1 MKPPAREYTA
11 QAAIVSVATAARRE
25 RGLLLSRP
33 WDLALITWVPAL
45 ACLLLWWIFSAGL
58 PTRLPIGLLDDD
70 HSALSRQLTRFLEA
84 SPGLSVAVRYAD
96 AAQAER
102 GLRSAEVYAVVRIPG
117 DFARTIKQGRAA
129 QVTLL
134 HNAQLGTHSGL
145 IQRDVRTVVGTLSAG
160 IEMAARNKR
169 GEPAQTVRVSM
180 EPVRTGMVT
189 LFNASLDY
197 EQFLAAA
204 LLPALLHIAAM
215 TAGAWGVG
223 RELRDRSVDQWL
235 GSHPDFLQVLAGLAG
250 KLLWPWLGLGLVAT
264 AALVG
269 ITWGRGWHPA
279 GSVAWTCLALWVF
292 LALSLGM
299 GALAAGAT
307 RSLRTALSATGFIT
321 APAFAFGGV
330 GFPIQSMPWGAQLWA
345 QALPFT
351 HYIRL
356 QMEQLQMGAP
366 LAVSLATPLWM
377 FVAAMVLLLGSAA
390 ALRRAAVQP
399 ASWGKR

>member
-1 MKPPAREYTA
+1 MPLAPVDSA
-11 QAAIVSVATAARRE
+11 QGAINVVAFSARRE
-25 RGLLLSRP
+25 VALLRSRP
-33 WDLALITWVPAL
+33 WDLAMITWVPAL

-58 PTRLPIGLLDDD
+58 PTRLPIGLVDDD
-70 HSALSRQLTRFLEA
+70 HSALSRQLTRFLDA
-84 SPGLSVAVRYAD
+84 TPGLAVAVRYAN
-96 AAQAER
+96 AAEAER

-117 DFARTIKQGRAA
+117 DFTRTVKQGRAA

-197 EQFLAAA
+197 EQFLATA
-204 LLPALLHIAAM
+204 LLPALLHILAM
-215 TAGAWGVG
+215 TAGAWSVG
-223 RELRDRSVDQWL
+223 RELRDRTVAQWL
-235 GSHPDFLQVLAGLAG
+235 GAHPTFRQVLGAVAG
-250 KLLWPWLGLGLVAT
+250 KLWWSWLGLGLVGT

-292 LALSLGM
+292 LALSIAM
-299 GALAAGAT
+299 GALAASAT

-330 GFPIQSMPWGAQLWA
+330 GFPILAMPWGAQLWA
-345 QALPFT
+345 RALPFT
-351 HYIRL
+351 HYIRV

-377 FVAAMVLLLGSAA
+377 LLASALLLLASTLGLRAA
-390 ALRRAAVQP
+390 ADRP
-399 ASWGKR
+399 ATWGKR

>member
-1 MKPPAREYTA
+1 MPLAPVDSA
-11 QAAIVSVATAARRE
+11 QGAINVVAFSARRE
-25 RGLLLSRP
+25 VALLRSRP
-33 WDLALITWVPAL
+33 WDLAMITWVPAL

-58 PTRLPIGLLDDD
+58 PTRLPIGLVDDD
-70 HSALSRQLTRFLEA
+70 HSALSRQLTRFLDA
-84 SPGLSVAVRYAD
+84 TPGLAVAVRYAN
-96 AAQAER
+96 AAEAER

-117 DFARTIKQGRAA
+117 DFTRTVKQGRAA

-204 LLPALLHIAAM
+204 LLPALLHILAM
-215 TAGAWGVG
+215 TAGAWSVG
-223 RELRDRSVDQWL
+223 RELRDRTVAQWL
-235 GSHPDFLQVLAGLAG
+235 GAHPTFRQVLGAVAG
-250 KLLWPWLGLGLVAT
+250 KLWWSWLGLGLVGT

-292 LALSLGM
+292 LALSIAM
-299 GALAAGAT
+299 GTLAASAT

-330 GFPIQSMPWGAQLWA
+330 GFPILAMPWGAQLWA
-345 QALPFT
+345 RALPFT
-351 HYIRL
+351 HYIRV

-377 FVAAMVLLLGSAA
+377 LLASALLLLASTLGLRAA
-390 ALRRAAVQP
+390 ADRP
-399 ASWGKR
+399 ATWGKR

>member
-1 MKPPAREYTA
+1 MISASVDIA
-11 QAAIVSVATAARRE
+11 QAATNVVAVSARRE
-25 RGLLLSRP
+25 LNLLASRP
-33 WDLALITWVPAL
+33 WDLAMMTWVPAL

-70 HSALSRQLTRFLEA
+70 HSALSRQLVRFLDA
-84 SPGLSVAVRYAD
+84 APGLLVQERYTD
-96 AAQAER
+96 AAQAEH
-102 GLRSAEVYAVVRIPG
+102 GLRSADVYAVVRIPA
-117 DFARTIKQGRAA
+117 DFARMLKQGRAA
-129 QVTLL
+129 QVILL
-134 HNAQLGTHSGL
+134 HNAQFGTHSGL

-169 GEPAQTVRVSM
+169 GEPAQIVRVSM

-204 LLPALLHIAAM
+204 LLPALLHVVAM

-223 RELRDRSVDQWL
+223 RELRDHTVGQWL
-235 GSHPDFLQVLAGLAG
+235 GPSPGVAQVLAALAG
-250 KLLWPWLGLGLVAT
+250 KLLWPWLSLGLLST
-264 AALVG
+264 LALAG

-279 GSVAWTCLALWVF
+279 GSVAWTCMALWVF

-299 GALAAGAT
+299 GALAAAAT
-307 RSLRTALSATGFIT
+307 GSLRTALSATGFIT
-321 APAFAFGGV
+321 APAFAFSGV
-330 GFPIQSMPWGAQLWA
+330 GFPIVAMPWGAQLWA
-345 QALPFT
+345 KGLPFT

-366 LAVSLATPLWM
+366 FAVSLATPLWM
-377 FVAAMVLLLGSAA
+377 ALVAVLLAIASAA
-390 ALRRAAVQP
+390 ALRRAAGQP

>member
-1 MKPPAREYTA
+1 MNS
-11 QAAIVSVATAARRE
+11 IATSARRE
-25 RGLLLSRP
+25 AVLLRARP
-33 WDLALITWVPAL
+33 WDLAMVSWVPAL

-58 PTRLPIGLLDDD
+58 PTRLPIGLVDDD
-70 HSALSRQLTRFLEA
+70 HSALSRQLTRFLDA
-84 SPGLSVAVRYAD
+84 TPGLAVAARYAN

-102 GLRSAEVYAVVRIPG
+102 GLRSAEVYAVVHVPG
-117 DFARTIKQGRAA
+117 DFTRTLKQGRAA

-204 LLPALLHIAAM
+204 LLPALLHILAM
-215 TAGAWGVG
+215 TAGAWSVG
-223 RELRDRSVDQWL
+223 RELRDRTVAQWL
-235 GSHPDFLQVLAGLAG
+235 GSQPSWRQVLGAVLG
-250 KLLWPWLGLGLVAT
+250 KLLWSWLGLGLVGT
-264 AALVG
+264 LALVG

-279 GSVAWTCLALWVF
+279 GSVAWTCFALWLF
-292 LALSLGM
+292 LALSIAM
-299 GALAAGAT
+299 GALAAAAT

-321 APAFAFGGV
+321 APAFAFSGV
-330 GFPIQSMPWGAQLWA
+330 GFPLLAMPWGAQLWA

-351 HYIRL
+351 HYIRV
-356 QMEQLQMGAP
+356 QMAQLQMGAP
-366 LAVSLATPLWM
+366 LQVSLATPLWM
-377 FVAAMVLLLGSAA
+377 LLATAVLLGASAM
-390 ALRRAAVQP
+390 ALRRAADQP
-399 ASWGKR
+399 ATWGKR

>member
-1 MKPPAREYTA
+1 MPLAPVDSA
-11 QAAIVSVATAARRE
+11 QGAINVVAFSARRE
-25 RGLLLSRP
+25 VALLRSRP
-33 WDLALITWVPAL
+33 WDLAMITWVPAL

-58 PTRLPIGLLDDD
+58 PTRLPIGLVDDD
-70 HSALSRQLTRFLEA
+70 HSALSRQLTRFLDA
-84 SPGLSVAVRYAD
+84 TPGLAVAVRYAN
-96 AAQAER
+96 AAEAER

-117 DFARTIKQGRAA
+117 DFTRTVKQGRAA

-204 LLPALLHIAAM
+204 LLPALLHILAM
-215 TAGAWGVG
+215 TAGAWSVG
-223 RELRDRSVDQWL
+223 RELRDRTVAQWL
-235 GSHPDFLQVLAGLAG
+235 GAHPTFRQVLGAVAG
-250 KLLWPWLGLGLVAT
+250 KLWWSWLGLGLVGT

-292 LALSLGM
+292 LALSIAM
-299 GALAAGAT
+299 GTLAAAAT

-330 GFPIQSMPWGAQLWA
+330 GFPILAMPWGAQLWA
-345 QALPFT
+345 RALPFT
-351 HYIRL
+351 HYIRV

-377 FVAAMVLLLGSAA
+377 LLASALLLLASTLGLRAA
-390 ALRRAAVQP
+390 ADRP
-399 ASWGKR
+399 ATWGKR

>member
-1 MKPPAREYTA
+1 M
-11 QAAIVSVATAARRE
+11 
-25 RGLLLSRP
+25 
-33 WDLALITWVPAL
+33 ITWVPAL

-58 PTRLPIGLLDDD
+58 PTRLPIGLVDDD
-70 HSALSRQLTRFLEA
+70 HSTLSRQLTRFLD
-84 SPGLSVAVRYAD
+84 STPGLAVAARYAN
-96 AAQAER
+96 AAEAER

-117 DFARTIKQGRAA
+117 DFTRTVKQGRAA

-204 LLPALLHIAAM
+204 LLPALLHILAM
-215 TAGAWGVG
+215 TAGAWSVG
-223 RELRDRSVDQWL
+223 RELRDRTVAQWL
-235 GSHPDFLQVLAGLAG
+235 GAQPTFRQVLGAVAG
-250 KLLWPWLGLGLVAT
+250 KLWWSWLGLGLAGT
-264 AALVG
+264 LALVG

-292 LALSLGM
+292 LALSIAM
-299 GALAAGAT
+299 GTLAASAT

-330 GFPIQSMPWGAQLWA
+330 GFPILAMPWAAQLWA
-345 QALPFT
+345 RALPFT
-351 HYIRL
+351 HYIRV

-377 FVAAMVLLLGSAA
+377 LLASAVLLLLSALALRSAA
-390 ALRRAAVQP
+390 GQP
-399 ASWGKR
+399 GTWGKR

>member
-1 MKPPAREYTA
+1 MPLAPVDSA
-11 QAAIVSVATAARRE
+11 QGAINVVAFSARRE
-25 RGLLLSRP
+25 VALLRSRP
-33 WDLALITWVPAL
+33 WDLAMITWVPAL

-58 PTRLPIGLLDDD
+58 PTRLPIGLVDDD
-70 HSALSRQLTRFLEA
+70 HSALSRQLTRFLDA
-84 SPGLSVAVRYAD
+84 TPGLAVAVRYAN
-96 AAQAER
+96 AAEAER

-117 DFARTIKQGRAA
+117 DFTRTVKQGRAA

-204 LLPALLHIAAM
+204 LLPALLHILAM
-215 TAGAWGVG
+215 TAGAWSVG
-223 RELRDRSVDQWL
+223 RELRDRTVAQWL
-235 GSHPDFLQVLAGLAG
+235 GAHPTFRQVLGAVAG
-250 KLLWPWLGLGLVAT
+250 KLWWSWLGLGLVGT

-292 LALSLGM
+292 LALSIAM
-299 GALAAGAT
+299 GALAASAT

-330 GFPIQSMPWGAQLWA
+330 GFPILAMPWGAQLWA
-345 QALPFT
+345 RALPFT
-351 HYIRL
+351 HYIRV

-377 FVAAMVLLLGSAA
+377 LLASALLLLASTLGLRAA
-390 ALRRAAVQP
+390 ADRP
-399 ASWGKR
+399 ATWGKR

>member
-1 MKPPAREYTA
+1 MPLAPVDSA
-11 QAAIVSVATAARRE
+11 QGAINVVAFSARRE
-25 RGLLLSRP
+25 VALLRSRP
-33 WDLALITWVPAL
+33 WDLAMITWVPAL

-58 PTRLPIGLLDDD
+58 PTRLPIGLVDDD
-70 HSALSRQLTRFLEA
+70 HSALSRQLTRFLDA
-84 SPGLSVAVRYAD
+84 TPGLAVAVRYAN
-96 AAQAER
+96 AAEAER

-117 DFARTIKQGRAA
+117 DFTRTVKQGRAA

-180 EPVRTGMVT
+180 EPVRTGMGT

-204 LLPALLHIAAM
+204 LLPALLHILAM
-215 TAGAWGVG
+215 TAGAWSVG
-223 RELRDRSVDQWL
+223 RELRDRTVAQWL
-235 GSHPDFLQVLAGLAG
+235 GAHPTFRQVLGAVAG
-250 KLLWPWLGLGLVAT
+250 KLWWSWLGLGLVGT

-292 LALSLGM
+292 LALSIAM
-299 GALAAGAT
+299 GALAASAT

-330 GFPIQSMPWGAQLWA
+330 GFPILAMPWGAQLWA
-345 QALPFT
+345 RALPFT
-351 HYIRL
+351 HYIRV

-377 FVAAMVLLLGSAA
+377 LLASALLLLASTLGLRAA
-390 ALRRAAVQP
+390 ADRP
-399 ASWGKR
+399 ATWGKR

>member
-1 MKPPAREYTA
+1 MPLAPVDSA
-11 QAAIVSVATAARRE
+11 QGAINVVAFSARRE
-25 RGLLLSRP
+25 VALLLSRP
-33 WDLALITWVPAL
+33 WDLAMITWVPAL

-58 PTRLPIGLLDDD
+58 PTRLPIGLVDDD
-70 HSALSRQLTRFLEA
+70 HSALSRQLTRFLDA
-84 SPGLSVAVRYAD
+84 TPGLAVAVRYAN
-96 AAQAER
+96 AAEAER

-117 DFARTIKQGRAA
+117 DFTRTVKQGRAA

-204 LLPALLHIAAM
+204 LLPALLHILAM
-215 TAGAWGVG
+215 TAGAWSVG
-223 RELRDRSVDQWL
+223 RELRDRTVAQWL
-235 GSHPDFLQVLAGLAG
+235 GAHPTFRQVLGAVAG
-250 KLLWPWLGLGLVAT
+250 KLWWSWLGLGLVGT

-292 LALSLGM
+292 LALSIAM
-299 GALAAGAT
+299 GALAASAT

-330 GFPIQSMPWGAQLWA
+330 GFPILAMPWGAQLWA
-345 QALPFT
+345 RALPFT
-351 HYIRL
+351 HYIRV

-377 FVAAMVLLLGSAA
+377 LLASALLLLASTLGLRAA
-390 ALRRAAVQP
+390 ADRP
-399 ASWGKR
+399 ATWGKR

>member
-1 MKPPAREYTA
+1 MPLAPVDSA
-11 QAAIVSVATAARRE
+11 QGAINVVAFSARRE
-25 RGLLLSRP
+25 VALLRSRP
-33 WDLALITWVPAL
+33 WDLAMITWVPAL

-58 PTRLPIGLLDDD
+58 PTRLPIGLVDDD
-70 HSALSRQLTRFLEA
+70 HSALSRQLTRFLDA
-84 SPGLSVAVRYAD
+84 TPGLAVAVRYAN
-96 AAQAER
+96 AAEAER

-117 DFARTIKQGRAA
+117 DFTRTVKQGRAA

-204 LLPALLHIAAM
+204 LLPALLHILAM
-215 TAGAWGVG
+215 TAGAWSVG
-223 RELRDRSVDQWL
+223 RELRDRTVAQWL
-235 GSHPDFLQVLAGLAG
+235 GAHPTFRQVLGAVAG
-250 KLLWPWLGLGLVAT
+250 KLWWSWLGLGLVGT

-292 LALSLGM
+292 LALSIAM
-299 GALAAGAT
+299 GALAASAT

-330 GFPIQSMPWGAQLWA
+330 GFPILAMPWGAQLWA
-345 QALPFT
+345 RALPFT
-351 HYIRL
+351 HYIRV

-377 FVAAMVLLLGSAA
+377 LLASAVLLLASTLALRAA
-390 ALRRAAVQP
+390 ADQP
-399 ASWGKR
+399 ATWGKR

>member
-1 MKPPAREYTA
+1 
-11 QAAIVSVATAARRE
+11 VA
-25 RGLLLSRP
+25 LLRSRP
-33 WDLALITWVPAL
+33 WDLAMITWVPAL

-58 PTRLPIGLLDDD
+58 PTRLPIGLVDDD
-70 HSALSRQLTRFLEA
+70 HSALSRQLTRFLDA
-84 SPGLSVAVRYAD
+84 TPGLAVAVRYAN
-96 AAQAER
+96 AAEAER

-117 DFARTIKQGRAA
+117 DFTRTVKQGRAA

-197 EQFLAAA
+197 EQFLATA
-204 LLPALLHIAAM
+204 LLPALLHILAM
-215 TAGAWGVG
+215 TAGAWSVG
-223 RELRDRSVDQWL
+223 RELRDRTVAQWL
-235 GSHPDFLQVLAGLAG
+235 GAHPTFRQVLGAVAG
-250 KLLWPWLGLGLVAT
+250 KLWWSWLGLGLVGT

-292 LALSLGM
+292 LALSIAM
-299 GALAAGAT
+299 GALAASAT

-330 GFPIQSMPWGAQLWA
+330 GFPILAMPWGAQLWA
-345 QALPFT
+345 RALPFT
-351 HYIRL
+351 HYIRV

-377 FVAAMVLLLGSAA
+377 LLASALLLLASTLGLRAA
-390 ALRRAAVQP
+390 ADRP
-399 ASWGKR
+399 ATWGKR